1 MTEKQYYSEKKV
13 SSTSLKWFED
23 ESPWYFKNMLDKE
36 IVQEKLSWFDTGRQI
51 HMSILEPK
59 EFDIN
64 YIYLDYKIPKS
75 ENQKKFCEI
84 YIDNINKYTDKE
96 RRILSY
102 ERSYNAVGKSE
113 DKINKES
120 EKLYNTLQSYIKY
133 LEKSKEYKEVLTK
146 SKWKLIQDLK
156 KEAYNHKKARQ
167 LLLVENDLANV
178 EEYNEIPIFWEYK
191 TIEGKTVPCK
201 SMLDRLVIDHDTKT
215 IKLIDL
221 KTTSNLGTFHKSVDK
236 YKYYRQ
242 LAFYWKAVEYE
253 FKDLQDYKRENY
265 IIALRTKELP
275 ECKVFEISNNLI
287 ELGNEEIKNL
297 MKDISWH
304 FENNFWK
311 YSREYYEGTG
321 VEKLKEEN

>member
-1 MTEKQYYSEKKV
+1 MTEKQYYNEKRV

-36 IVQEKLSWFDTGRQI
+36 IVQASLIWFDTGKQI

-59 EFDIN
+59 EFELN

-75 ENQKKFCEI
+75 INQQKFCEEVI
-84 YIDNINKYTDKE
+84 TAKEKNKQEQLDNAYSKA
-96 RRILSY
+96 
-102 ERSYNAVGKSE
+102 YNTVGKS
-113 DKINKES
+113 DIKITEES
-120 EKLYNTLQSYIKY
+120 SKLYKSLRHYMEY
-133 LEKSKEYKEVLTK
+133 LKKSKEYKEVLTK

-156 KEAYNHKKARQ
+156 EEAYSHKKARE
-167 LLLVENDLANV
+167 LLLIENPLTNI

-191 TIEGKTVPCK
+191 TEENKSVPCK
-201 SMLDRLVIDHDTKT
+201 SMLDRLVIDHDNKV

-221 KTTSNLGTFHKSVDK
+221 KTTSNLGTFHKSVEK

-253 FKDLQDYKRENY
+253 FNDLKDYKHETY
-265 IIALRTKELP
+265 IVSLRTKELP
-275 ECKVFEISNNLI
+275 ECKVFEIPKSKL

-297 MKDISWH
+297 MTNISWH
-304 FENNFWK
+304 FETNLWK
-311 YSREYYEGTG
+311 YPKEYYEGSG
-321 VEKLKEEN
+321 IEQLKEE

>member
-1 MTEKQYYSEKKV
+1 MTTEKQYYSEKKV

-36 IVQEKLSWFDTGRQI
+36 IAQVKLSWFDTGRQI

-64 YIYLDYKIPKS
+64 YVYLDYKIPKS
-75 ENQKKFCEI
+75 ENQKKFCEE
-84 YIDNINKYTDKE
+84 YVNLTNSNSK
-96 RRILSY
+96 
-102 ERSYNAVGKSE
+102 
-113 DKINKES
+113 
-120 EKLYNTLQSYIKY
+120 EKLIQAYSEAYNIKNKSDEKVFDEANKLYKLLRNYIEY
-133 LEKSKEYKEVLTK
+133 LEKSKTYKEVLTK

-156 KEAYNHKKARQ
+156 SEAYNHKKARQ

-178 EEYNEIPIFWEYK
+178 EEYNEIPIFWEYETTEK
-191 TIEGKTVPCK
+191 KIVPCK
-201 SMLDRLVIDHDTKT
+201 SMLDRLVIDHDNKT

-242 LAFYWKAVEYE
+242 LAFYWKAIEYE
-253 FKDLQDYKRENY
+253 FKNLQDYKRENY

-275 ECKVFEISNNLI
+275 ECKVFEISNDLI
-287 ELGNEEIKNL
+287 ELGNKEIENL

-304 FENNFWK
+304 FENDSWK